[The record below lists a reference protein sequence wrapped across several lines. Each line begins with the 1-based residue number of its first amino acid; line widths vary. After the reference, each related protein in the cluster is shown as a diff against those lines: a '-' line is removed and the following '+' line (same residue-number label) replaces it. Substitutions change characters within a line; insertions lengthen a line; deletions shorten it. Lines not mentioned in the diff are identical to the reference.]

1 MTRFRFLVLFLI
13 LLLLAG
19 CGKATPV
26 DKTAGDKET
35 EQPAVE
41 SHGDLPAVAQPEGGS
56 GNSAGTVPPEMSPGD
71 TTGAAQPAES
81 SVPVDQGHSEDASKI
96 VIKTDNPV
104 SNQEA
109 GAMLDAVDKQ
119 LDELMDTLDRLD
131 ELSEEDLQD

>member
-1 MTRFRFLVLFLI
+1 VLFLI
-13 LLLLAG
+13 LLLPAG
-19 CGKATPV
+19 CGKAIPA

-56 GNSAGTVPPEMSPGD
+56 GNSAGTVLPGKSPGD
-71 TTGAAQPAES
+71 SPGVAQPAGS
-81 SVPVDQGHSEDASKI
+81 SVPVEQGQSEDASKI
-96 VIKTDNPV
+96 VIKTDNQV

-119 LDELMDTLDRLD
+119 LDELMNTLDRLD
-131 ELSEEDLQD
+131 ELSDEDLQD